1 MGYLSEFGRH
11 MTNGMGVYKGS
22 PKTLGALGHAP
33 LGWGEVLPNMCY
45 LPNLVARTVWGYLG
59 VHKIGIAGLSF
70 EFGACLTPLRLPIMI
85 HGNCAAISCRFRVN
99 RQHL

>member
-33 LGWGEVLPNMCY
+33 LVGMRFF
-45 LPNLVARTVWGYLG
+45 RTCVTYRIWSLERCGGTSGSIKLG
-59 VHKIGIAGLSF
+59 SLDFRLSL
-70 EFGACLTPLRLPIMI
+70 G
-85 HGNCAAISCRFRVN
+85 HV
-99 RQHL
+99 